1 MSRTTTQDPVDLD
14 FLRQEFNRFK
24 NELAGMKDRMGGNAD
39 QVLGQM
45 SSYLNTGAVTS
56 RLANLEAELES
67 LGASLGATLKGSGK
81 QAVGRIE
88 KEVADRPIASIAI
101 AFGMGMLASQFF
113 RRS

>member
-1 MSRTTTQDPVDLD
+1 MSRTATKDPVDLD

-24 NELAGMKDRMGGNAD
+24 DELAGMKDRMGGNAE

-45 SSYLNTGAVTS
+45 SSYLNTGAVSS

-67 LGASLGATLKGSGK
+67 LATSLKGSSK
-81 QAVGRIE
+81 QAVGRLE
-88 KEVADRPIASIAI
+88 KEVANKPIASIAI
-101 AFGMGMLASQFF
+101 AFGMGMLVSQLF

>member
-45 SSYLNTGAVTS
+45 SSFLNTGAVSS
-56 RLANLEAELES
+56 RLSNLEAELES
-67 LGASLGATLKGSGK
+67 LATMLKGSSQ
-81 QAVGRIE
+81 QAVGKLE
-88 KEVADRPIASIAI
+88 KQVTDRPIASIAV
-101 AFGMGMLASQFF
+101 AFGMGMLVSQFF

>member
-24 NELAGMKDRMGGNAD
+24 NELSGMKDRMGGNAE

-45 SSYLNTGAVTS
+45 SSYLNTGTVTS
-56 RLANLEAELES
+56 RLATLEAELES
-67 LGASLGATLKGSGK
+67 LGAALKGSSK
-81 QAVGRIE
+81 QAVGRLE
-88 KEVADRPIASIAI
+88 EQVANRPIASIAI